1 MDQTDLT
8 YSDFHLVLESG
19 HRFDSP
25 AAYVQVL
32 EVWLLGKGLVGQVQH
47 PTEAEAEARLDQVL
61 VNL

>member
-1 MDQTDLT
+1 MDLTDLT
-8 YSDFHLVLESG
+8 YSNFHLVLEPS

-32 EVWLLGKGLVGQVQH
+32 EVWLLGRGRVGQVQH
-47 PTEAEAEARLDQVL
+47 PAEAEAEARLDQVS